1 MSKEI
6 KICSNC
12 ILDETIKGVIIDDDG
27 ICNYC
32 KKHKPFT
39 PHGESKLLKIFRKA
53 QHKKR
58 HYDALVP
65 LSGGKDSTYVLYL
78 AVKKYKLN
86 VLTYTY
92 NNGFMSDF
100 AKKNIEASVNK
111 LGVDHI
117 WIKHDPNLIKE
128 LYRTALLHSG
138 EICGICGVGIERSML
153 KVSESWKIPLILLG
167 HTPTEANSFT
177 SENIYDQTRIKA
189 IFAQSGNINKQMLKR
204 FLVYLNLDFIN
215 TYLYTKTG
223 RFGKKVHI
231 LYYIDSPSEKEIGN
245 ILKKKMD
252 WSEPEGSEY
261 SRHFDCIAE
270 PFTNYIRDKRFGSSR
285 RIPQLSNLIR
295 HHEISRDEAIKIS
308 EDDAK
313 KTLPENYEKV
323 ISILNLTDDDIES
336 IGNIPA
342 NVFSDKKSTSN
353 MIFTKIRSLLKK
365 TEH

>member
-1 MSKEI
+1 MSTEI
-6 KICSNC
+6 KTCSSC
-12 ILDETIKGVIIDDDG
+12 ILDETINGVIIGDDG

-32 KKHKPFT
+32 KEHEPFI
-39 PHGESKLLKIFRKA
+39 PHGEEKLLQIFKKA
-53 QHKKR
+53 QNKKR

-111 LGVDHI
+111 LGVDHV
-117 WIKHDPNLIKE
+117 WVKHDPKLIKE
-128 LYRTALLHSG
+128 LYRTALLQSG

-153 KVSESWKIPLILLG
+153 KVSEAWKIPLILLG

-177 SENIYDQTRIKA
+177 SENIYDQHRIKA
-189 IFAQSGNINKQMLKR
+189 IFAQSKNINKQMLKR
-204 FLVYLNLDFIN
+204 FLVYMNLDFIN

-231 LYYIDSPSEKEIGN
+231 LYYIDIPSEKEIGD
-245 ILKKKMD
+245 ILKAELG
-252 WSEPEGSEY
+252 WREPDASEY

-270 PFTNYIRDKRFGSSR
+270 PFTNFIRDKRFGSSR

-295 HHEISRDEAIKIS
+295 YGEISRDEAIRIS
-308 EDDAK
+308 EEDAK
-313 KTLPENYEKV
+313 KTLPENYEEVKA
-323 ISILNLTDDDIES
+323 ILGLRDDDIEK
-336 IGNIPA
+336 IGDIPV
-342 NVFSDKKSTSN
+342 NVFGDKKSTSN
-353 MIFTKIRSLLKK
+353 MIFTKVRSLLKK
-365 TEH
+365 GEH

>member
-12 ILDETIKGVIIDDDG
+12 ILDEKIKGVIIDDDG

-32 KKHKPFT
+32 KNHEPFT

-153 KVSESWKIPLILLG
+153 KVSEGWKIPLILLG

-177 SENIYDQTRIKA
+177 SENIYDQNRIKA
-189 IFAQSGNINKQMLKR
+189 IFAQSDNINKQMLKR

-313 KTLPENYEKV
+313 KNLPENYEKV
-323 ISILNLTDDDIES
+323 MSILNLTDDDIES